1 MFSTDAGRGKFC
13 RLDGWIAGVSLQLT
27 AYNRAKRQVTYRNGG
42 TIVRPHLYSLNQH
55 YNLTILYLMKK
66 TYLTLVAA
74 FILIQCAFAQNT
86 FPPSG
91 NTGIGTGKPAYPLQ
105 VNGIATFTDGTSIGV
120 GALGIPAAIL
130 GSQTIFSTT
139 ASDNFKIANFNYAE
153 QKAATVGSIQGTEGF
168 VAVSHPSGIVN
179 LALGTIGNVQ
189 LNSNQTLASAVSV
202 QGGGN
207 TSMPGTI
214 TSWKIFNAGIGNT
227 GSAKIAHAYGLFVN
241 TFPAGVGDK
250 YGVYVADSNA
260 NNFFAGNVGIGV
272 ATPLDK
278 LSVGGTIRANDVKVD
293 LDLTSNVLKPGYIL
307 TPLLKLRAYI
317 DRVHSLPQMPV
328 AGSNTNDGVSLVEM
342 NNLLLQ
348 KVEELTLYLLEKDKQ
363 IKELEEKQQ
372 AQDQI
377 SQKLLK
383 QLIQIQN
390 QLNNNKKLK
399 P

>member
-1 MFSTDAGRGKFC
+1 
-13 RLDGWIAGVSLQLT
+13 
-27 AYNRAKRQVTYRNGG
+27 
-42 TIVRPHLYSLNQH
+42 
-55 YNLTILYLMKK
+55 MKK
-66 TYLTLVAA
+66 IHLTLATA
-74 FILIQCAFAQNT
+74 FITVQFSFAQNT

-105 VNGIATFTDGTSIGV
+105 VNGIATFTDGTPIGV

-130 GSQTIFSTT
+130 GSQAIFSTT
-139 ASDNFKIANFNYAE
+139 ASDKFKIANFNYAE
-153 QKAATVGSIQGTEGF
+153 QKAATIGSIQGTEGF
-168 VAVSHPSGIVN
+168 VAVSHPSGTVN

-189 LNSNQTLASAVSV
+189 LNSTQTLTSAISV

-207 TSMPGTI
+207 TSLPGTI
-214 TSWKIFNAGIGNT
+214 NSWKIFRAGIGNT
-227 GSAKIAHAYGLFVN
+227 GAAKIANAYGLYVN
-241 TFPAGVGDK
+241 TFPVGVGNK
-250 YGVYVADSNA
+250 YGVYVEDSSA
-260 NNFFAGNVGIGV
+260 NNFFAGNVGIGISN
-272 ATPLDK
+272 PSDK

-293 LDLTSNVLKPGYIL
+293 LDLRSDVLKPGYIL

-317 DRVHSLPQMPV
+317 NRAHSLPQMPV

-372 AQDQI
+372 AQDQL
-377 SQKLLK
+377 SQKMLK

-390 QLNNNKKLK
+390 QLNSNKKLK